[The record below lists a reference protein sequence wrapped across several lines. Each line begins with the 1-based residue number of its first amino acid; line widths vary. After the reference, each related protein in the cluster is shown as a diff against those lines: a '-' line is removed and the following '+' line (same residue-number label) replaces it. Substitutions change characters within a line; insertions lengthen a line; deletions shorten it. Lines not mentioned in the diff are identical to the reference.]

1 MEIQGGLPLRTF
13 LHARNLCRYRH
24 CPFCIIQEETAFHVF
39 WECPFAQSLLRAL
52 EPELKD
58 FVPQTAIT
66 HFGVLNGLF
75 CGTHSQEDI
84 DSAWRVL
91 CCFKDAVW
99 CARKR
104 LIHQRERMSIADCRR
119 LMFSLLR
126 DYHLMDFTEEED
138 V

>member
-1 MEIQGGLPLRTF
+1 MDGNPRGVATQDIHACQKPVQIQALPLLHHPGGNCSACF
-13 LHARNLCRYRH
+13 LGVS
-24 CPFCIIQEETAFHVF
+24 QD
-39 WECPFAQSLLRAL
+39 LLRAL

-84 DSAWRVL
+84 DGAWRVL
-91 CCFKDAVW
+91 CCFKDALW

-104 LIHQRERMSIADCRR
+104 LIHQRERMSIEDCRR
-119 LMFSLLR
+119 LVHSLLR
-126 DYHLMDFTEEED
+126 DYHLMDFKEEEE